1 MVILNVNQ
9 VILVCFQIIALL
21 ILNGQT
27 TLSLSQTIVKQ
38 LYPGQLNNWHMAKA
52 FGDIQGTKHWIL
64 HYNAKEDLAWTK
76 VQHVIAK
83 DMSNFGYITINR
95 ISSINT
101 SYPVRLLNQVT
112 LNLYVNEN
120 LEPLDQML
128 QKEGIMMKPRKT
140 CQQKCVSR
148 GAYNIWLIKLPT
160 MPMSIE
166 AKASLNKLH
175 VGYDTLTFG
184 FTSAGTIYDLFRV
197 NTTSDVILNEMG
209 TWIPDHQLQIPNPDI
224 WSRRASLQG
233 LHLKVTS
240 VYSPPA
246 VTYIE
251 DNCNTTVC
259 FRGMFADVLHALSE
273 QMNFTYTVQRS
284 YRWGAYING
293 TWDGMVGQLIR
304 GEADIAAG
312 DLARTKERAAVVEY
326 LPSLIEVDELLF
338 LRNPAD
344 STALDAYR
352 DPLTPISWLSIA
364 ILIAIIPLILATMD
378 PISPEKDANKFGITH
393 SYHFVLK
400 TLVMQGGD
408 VIPSAMSIKIAFASV
423 LLAGILFYYYWESSL
438 YSFLATRRS
447 YLPFR
452 SLNDLDKTSQYK
464 LLTPK
469 GTFLLDLFRY
479 SNDPLYKKV
488 WEEKMKPYV
497 DEFPLYEDLA
507 TALLN
512 DPYSVGY
519 AESIFNQNEAYL
531 NCEIVTTG
539 ISSGTAQL
547 SWAIQQQSPFQEAFD
562 YHIRKLKE
570 VGAVQRYS
578 KIHEAGDQVCPDYSG
593 MPIDFKQCIT
603 AFYVLLS
610 GAIGCTLWFLLE
622 IVLPRNWMMW
632 ITTISNRLF
641 YQMVGTRTEKNKGNQ
656 QPSSHSTLRD
666 NRWEHNEDILIKRIV
681 EYQNG
686 EEYF

>member
-1 MVILNVNQ
+1 MVTVDVNQ

-27 TLSLSQTIVKQ
+27 TSSLSQTIVKQ
-38 LYPGQLNNWHMAKA
+38 LYPTQLSTWHMAKA
-52 FGDIQGTKHWIL
+52 FGDLQGTKHWII
-64 HYNAKEDLAWTK
+64 HYNAKEDLAWKK
-76 VQHVIAK
+76 VQHVIVK
-83 DMSNFGYITINR
+83 DMSNFGYISTNR
-95 ISSINT
+95 ISSTNT
-101 SYPVRLLNQVT
+101 SHRARPLNQVT
-112 LNLYVNEN
+112 LNLYVDDN
-120 LEPLDQML
+120 LEPLDHML
-128 QKEGIMMKPRKT
+128 QGEGRMMKLGKI
-140 CQQKCVSR
+140 CHQKCVSR
-148 GAYNIWLIKLPT
+148 GDYNIWLIKLPS

-166 AKASLNKLH
+166 AKISLNKLH

-184 FTSAGTIYDLFRV
+184 FTSAGNNVVTIYDLFRV
-197 NTTSDVILNEMG
+197 NDTFDVIVNEMG
-209 TWIPDHQLQIPNPDI
+209 TWSPDHQLQIPNPDI
-224 WSRRASLQG
+224 WSRRESLQG

-240 VYSPPA
+240 VYSPHA

-251 DNCNTTVC
+251 DNCSTASC

-326 LPSLIEVDELLF
+326 LPSLIEVDEFLY

-364 ILIAIIPLILATMD
+364 ILIAIIPLILATMVS
-378 PISPEKDANKFGITH
+378 ISPEKDASKFGITH

-408 VIPSAMSIKIAFASV
+408 VVPSAMSIKIAFASV

-452 SLNDLDKTSQYK
+452 SLNDLAKTSQYK
-464 LLTPK
+464 LLTGK
-469 GTFLLDLFRY
+469 GTYLLDLFRY
-479 SNDPLYKKV
+479 SNDPLYTKV

-497 DEFPLYEDLA
+497 DELPLYEDLA
-507 TALLN
+507 TVLLD

-519 AESIFNQNEAYL
+519 AESSFSQTEAYV

-539 ISSGTAQL
+539 ISSSTAQL

-578 KIHEAGDQVCPDYSG
+578 KIHESGDQVCPDYSG

-622 IVLPRNWMMW
+622 IVLPRHWMMW

-641 YQMVGTRTEKNKGNQ
+641 YQMVGRSTEKNKGNQ
-656 QPSSHSTLRD
+656 EPSSYTTLRD
-666 NRWEHNEDILIKRIV
+666 KR
-681 EYQNG
+681 
-686 EEYF
+686 

>member
-9 VILVCFQIIALL
+9 TILVCFQIIALL

-259 FRGMFADVLHALSE
+259 S
-273 QMNFTYTVQRS
+273 
-284 YRWGAYING
+284 
-293 TWDGMVGQLIR
+293 
-304 GEADIAAG
+304 
-312 DLARTKERAAVVEY
+312 
-326 LPSLIEVDELLF
+326 
-338 LRNPAD
+338 
-344 STALDAYR
+344 
-352 DPLTPISWLSIA
+352 
-364 ILIAIIPLILATMD
+364 
-378 PISPEKDANKFGITH
+378 
-393 SYHFVLK
+393 
-400 TLVMQGGD
+400 
-408 VIPSAMSIKIAFASV
+408 
-423 LLAGILFYYYWESSL
+423 
-438 YSFLATRRS
+438 
-447 YLPFR
+447 
-452 SLNDLDKTSQYK
+452 
-464 LLTPK
+464 
-469 GTFLLDLFRY
+469 
-479 SNDPLYKKV
+479 
-488 WEEKMKPYV
+488 
-497 DEFPLYEDLA
+497 
-507 TALLN
+507 
-512 DPYSVGY
+512 
-519 AESIFNQNEAYL
+519 
-531 NCEIVTTG
+531 
-539 ISSGTAQL
+539 
-547 SWAIQQQSPFQEAFD
+547 
-562 YHIRKLKE
+562 
-570 VGAVQRYS
+570 
-578 KIHEAGDQVCPDYSG
+578 
-593 MPIDFKQCIT
+593 
-603 AFYVLLS
+603 LLS
-610 GAIGCTLWFLLE
+610 GYN
-622 IVLPRNWMMW
+622 V
-632 ITTISNRLF
+632 
-641 YQMVGTRTEKNKGNQ
+641 
-656 QPSSHSTLRD
+656 
-666 NRWEHNEDILIKRIV
+666 
-681 EYQNG
+681 
-686 EEYF
+686 